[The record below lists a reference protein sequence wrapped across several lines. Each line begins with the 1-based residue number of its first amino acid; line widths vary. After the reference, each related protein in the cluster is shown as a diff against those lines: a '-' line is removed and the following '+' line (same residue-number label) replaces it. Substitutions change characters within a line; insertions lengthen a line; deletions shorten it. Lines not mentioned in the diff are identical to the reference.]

1 MHPGRGIYP
10 GFLGQFTMLK
20 AFNSHHNG
28 LIMASRFF
36 AFIAWAAVAASIA
49 YWGLRWLAPPTGVPA
64 SATSVKLGGALQGDF
79 RRLFVANQP
88 DNAAPTVD
96 PGAASQLLSRVRILG
111 AVAPLPGRTDGV
123 ALLSIDGKPPRAIRI
138 GQVIDGEMVL
148 LGLNQ
153 RQAEIGPAG
162 GPAMA
167 SIELPR
173 LPPPATGTLPPASG
187 VTTSPS
193 AGNAPGLAPGTP
205 DNPGSNLSGEADPN
219 A

>member
-1 MHPGRGIYP
+1 
-10 GFLGQFTMLK
+10 
-20 AFNSHHNG
+20 
-28 LIMASRFF
+28 
-36 AFIAWAAVAASIA
+36 
-49 YWGLRWLAPPTGVPA
+49 
-64 SATSVKLGGALQGDF
+64 VKLGGALQGDF

-88 DNAAPTVD
+88 DNAAPTVN
-96 PGAASQLLSRVRILG
+96 PGAASQLLARVRVLG

-162 GPAMA
+162 GPVMA

-193 AGNAPGLAPGTP
+193 AGTAPGMAPGTP